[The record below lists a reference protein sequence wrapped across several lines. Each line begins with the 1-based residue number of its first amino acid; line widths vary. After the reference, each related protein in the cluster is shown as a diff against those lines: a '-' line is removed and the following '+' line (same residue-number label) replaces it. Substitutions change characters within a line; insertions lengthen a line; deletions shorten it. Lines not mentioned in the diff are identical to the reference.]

1 MLPVSRLAA
10 IGNDRM
16 STAIAVG
23 NGRCRYA
30 QWPVHRS
37 SSTADPRQTNQA
49 TSHGSS
55 AHGAK
60 SGSIQ
65 GA

>member
-1 MLPVSRLAA
+1 MTAVVS
-10 IGNDRM
+10 
-16 STAIAVG
+16 
-23 NGRCRYA
+23 GRRWYA
-30 QWPVHRS
+30 QWMVQS
-37 SSTADPRQTNQA
+37 SSRIVPHRHTTQA

-55 AHGAK
+55 AHGAN